1 MNKTPPPLPARRP
14 EAPRT
19 YPVFKL
25 ADVMRIIVKDC
36 GGVVVERHGT
46 GTDKVL
52 ILPEPAQEL
61 VSILSY
67 GRRSPQNFRELKLI
81 GLGHFVLTPDNSRLT
96 LVTHFIQIH
105 TTNRTPVSASNLG
118 PDGAPN
124 PGLDFLEYYRD
135 EYLAYEREFNTD
147 AFGRVVDPFLE
158 SCGHA
163 EFVLDGHSH
172 PDLGAF
178 FSAPDKAVGR
188 AQAAVDPV
196 CLYVCDPIRR
206 QMKAAVGKEL
216 ADAEVIVFGRTG
228 TSPQPVSAGSEQLL
242 PPADALVRLA
252 SRCLRT
258 DGVSGGVRL
267 RPRPGGKT
275 SLKIKLVVPGKE

>member
-105 TTNRTPVSASNLG
+105 TTNRTPSALPIWG
-118 PDGAPN
+118 LTAPQI
-124 PGLDFLEYYRD
+124 PASIFW
-135 EYLAYEREFNTD
+135 NTT
-147 AFGRVVDPFLE
+147 ATSIWHMKKNSIQMR
-158 SCGHA
+158 
-163 EFVLDGHSH
+163 
-172 PDLGAF
+172 
-178 FSAPDKAVGR
+178 SAA
-188 AQAAVDPV
+188 
-196 CLYVCDPIRR
+196 LSIRSS
-206 QMKAAVGKEL
+206 KAAVT
-216 ADAEVIVFGRTG
+216 RN
-228 TSPQPVSAGSEQLL
+228 S
-242 PPADALVRLA
+242 
-252 SRCLRT
+252 CWT
-258 DGVSGGVRL
+258 DTVT
-267 RPRPGGKT
+267 PT
-275 SLKIKLVVPGKE
+275 